1 MTQETTTT
9 TVPTEV
15 NTSIEKINTGL
26 TAFDHRKAEFTQLA
40 TEAKEIQFTV
50 TRESI
55 QDKAAV
61 KLIEETRKKLK
72 KARTGTAKEGKD
84 MRELISPITKAILK
98 AEKDLISIIEPE
110 EERLEQLEIAIDKLK
125 TEIEL
130 EEQQKEAARLQVRVN
145 ALLQM
150 DMEFTGEEYV
160 FETMRVSAANLKYL
174 TDEQFDEVCREVKV
188 LVDAANARKA
198 EQERI
203 DKLRTYRE
211 NKLMAFES
219 FNTEN
224 DPEGWDWGTAPE
236 DVFLAKLTRLEGL
249 RAEKDRIDTLR
260 DQRQE
265 ELKDLWKW
273 MMWTPQEA
281 KDGQIEKEW
290 NSLGNL
296 SPTDYSLFLTTL
308 KGRAAQA
315 ELKETRT
322 AKLRPYELLM
332 SEEESNIN
340 WGTAEESFFTST
352 LITLQGR
359 YEGIQVQL
367 KENERKEKELEENL
381 RKLEQQKKDLKIQRL
396 IALGLK
402 WDGEQFIG
410 DGVNV
415 HWTDIAC
422 WSEDQFEQEIL
433 GITSHLASIKEH
445 QLEQE
450 RQQALFDKRSVQLV
464 DAGLGYDA
472 ENNTFT
478 YPDLITIKSE
488 VLIADTEEEFT
499 QRLVVI
505 QETILKHLNEKEQL
519 REALKPDKQKIQEY
533 INALREVP
541 IPEMGTEKGES
552 FLLQSAEKI
561 REVLATLETK
571 ANNL

>member
-40 TEAKEIQFTV
+40 TEAKEIKFTV

-61 KLIEETRKKLK
+61 KLIEETRKKLMRC
-72 KARTGTAKEGKD
+72 RTNTEKEGKA
-84 MRELISPITKAILK
+84 MRDLIRPITNAILT
-98 AEKDLISIIEPE
+98 AEDDLVKIIKEQE
-110 EERLEQLEIAIDKLK
+110 DRLKEIEVAIDKMK
-125 TEIEL
+125 AEIQL

-160 FETMRVSAANLKYL
+160 FETMRVSAANLKHL
-174 TDEQFDEVCREVKV
+174 TDDQFNEVCGEVKV

-203 DKLRTYRE
+203 YQLRTYRE
-211 NKLMAFES
+211 NKLKELEEFD
-219 FNTEN
+219 NEN
-224 DPEGWDWGTAPE
+224 EPEGWDWGTAPKE
-236 DVFLAKLTRLEGL
+236 VFMSKLTRLENL
-249 RAEKDRIDTLR
+249 KAEKDRIDTLR

-273 MMWTPQEA
+273 MEWTPQEA

-308 KGRAAQA
+308 KGRAERA
-315 ELKETRT
+315 ELAETRT

-332 SEEESNIN
+332 NETEANTD
-340 WGTAEESFFTST
+340 WGTAEESFFKST
-352 LITLQGR
+352 ITALQQR
-359 YEGIQVQL
+359 YEGIQAQQ

-396 IALGLK
+396 TALGLK

-433 GITSHLASIKEH
+433 AITSHLASIKEH

-450 RQQALFDKRSVQLV
+450 RQQALFDKRSVLLV

-472 ENNTFT
+472 ENNAFT
-478 YPDLITIKSE
+478 YPDLITINE
-488 VLIADTEEEFT
+488 DVLITDTEDEFT

-541 IPEMGTEKGES
+541 IPEMGTEKGAS

-561 REVLATLETK
+561 REVLATLEQK
-571 ANNL
+571 VNNL